1 MNDNSR
7 IKIID
12 NERIRYLTPIELTRY
27 MGFVDDDY
35 HKFKETKWLTDN
47 KIVYLLGNSI
57 SIELLEAIFKGINF
71 NE

>member
-1 MNDNSR
+1 
-7 IKIID
+7 
-12 NERIRYLTPIELTRY
+12 